1 MRNNYMAEVAKL
13 LGVELGESFKIT
25 SDTQGD
31 YHNYYRLTENNCL
44 EMSDDGVEWKMTTAA
59 VLLKHIL
66 MGDIRIVKLPW
77 RPSRDDVYYMPS
89 VTRIGKYIKMF
100 WIGSKNDE
108 ISYQQGLVLRTKKEA
123 VELAEEML
131 DVARKKFA
139 MAKEITT

>member
-1 MRNNYMAEVAKL
+1 MRKNYMAEVAKL

-89 VTRIGKYIKMF
+89 VTSVGKYIKLF
-100 WIGSKNDE
+100 WTGSRNDE

-139 MAKEITT
+139 MAKEVTT